1 MDAGRVAVR
10 PSGGTADRGT
20 LQERGSR
27 GASRTGASRRGAHA
41 CGRARCAGEDA
52 CSSLGEQ
59 SANAGA
65 AIERDDM
72 NHGQKAVTGSSAS
85 HNRPSRSTTVALVLL
100 LAGAVLGSAVMLIAL
115 WWRIDEVTTPTAQAA
130 ASSPADRG
138 AQTTR

>member
-1 MDAGRVAVR
+1 
-10 PSGGTADRGT
+10 
-20 LQERGSR
+20 
-27 GASRTGASRRGAHA
+27 
-41 CGRARCAGEDA
+41 
-52 CSSLGEQ
+52 
-59 SANAGA
+59 
-65 AIERDDM
+65 M